1 MSTIRSYCQLS
12 ADEIFEDVK
21 SSHKDKK
28 RHSVEHT
35 NFVVFPQVY
44 PSHKFRTTGFV
55 LKNLKN
61 LVSGKIVC
69 DMGCGPGVVGLY
81 ALKNG
86 AKKVVQADINPYA
99 IENAKENN
107 KINGFKKSQIR
118 SYMSDCFENVPQQK
132 FDLIVFNMPYHN
144 DDIEIQDPLQRAF
157 YDPNFDSIKKF
168 LHQAEQYS
176 NESTKI
182 LIAFSN
188 KGDIKGLEG
197 IFDESAFQW
206 ELWKIINS
214 DKEFD
219 NRIYL
224 LTI

>member
-1 MSTIRSYCQLS
+1 MLTIKSYYQLS

-21 SSHKDKK
+21 SSHEDK
-28 RHSVEHT
+28 RHCVEQV
-35 NFVVFPQVY
+35 NFVVFSHVY
-44 PSHKFRTTGFV
+44 PSHKFRTTGFI
-55 LKNLKN
+55 LKNLKD
-61 LVSGKIVC
+61 LVSEKIVC

-107 KINGFKKSQIR
+107 KINGFKKWQIR
-118 SYMSDCFENVPQQK
+118 SYMSDCFENIPQQK
-132 FDLIVFNMPYHN
+132 FDIIVFNMPYHN
-144 DDIEIQDPLQRAF
+144 DDIKIQDPLQRAF

-176 NESTKI
+176 NEGTKI

-197 IFDESAFQW
+197 IFDESAYKW
-206 ELWKIINS
+206 ELWKITNT
-214 DKEFD
+214 DQEYD

-224 LTI
+224 LK